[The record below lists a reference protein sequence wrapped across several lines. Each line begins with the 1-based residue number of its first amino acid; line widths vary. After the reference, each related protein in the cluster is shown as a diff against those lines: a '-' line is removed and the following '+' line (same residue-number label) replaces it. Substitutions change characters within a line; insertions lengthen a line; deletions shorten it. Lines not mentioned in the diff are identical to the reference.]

1 MKIAFYSYK
10 SYDKEWFD
18 RELAHTEFDID
29 YFRVKLDE
37 TTAEYARGSD
47 VVCAFVNDDL
57 SRVVLDK
64 LAEIGIRMIAM
75 RCAGFNNVDLE
86 AAREHNI
93 PVYRVPEYSPHAVA
107 EHAVALIMGLNRKT
121 HKAYNRIRDGNF
133 SLSRLTGF
141 NINGKTVGVLGT
153 GKIGRVFADLMHG
166 FGCRI
171 LLYDKFPNEELEK
184 KGYKYVDLGT
194 LLKES
199 DILSLHVPLL
209 PETTHIINRETLNMM
224 KDNAMLINTSRGGL
238 INAEHAI
245 QALRSKKLGYLGID
259 VYEQEEGLF
268 FHNLQEQI
276 IDDDTLA
283 LLMSFPNVLITA
295 HQAFFTNEA
304 LHEITRTTLQNIQ
317 DFVEGKTN
325 ENLIEAPAQV

>member
-18 RELAHTEFDID
+18 RHLEDSGFEID
-29 YFRVKLDE
+29 YFRVKLDGN
-37 TTAEYARGSD
+37 TAHYAKGAD

-57 SRVVLDK
+57 SKEVVDE
-64 LAEIGIRMIAM
+64 LAEAGIRMIAM
-75 RCAGFNNVDLE
+75 RCAGFNNVDLD
-86 AAREHNI
+86 ATTSHGI

-107 EHAVALIMGLNRKT
+107 EHAVALILTLNRKT

-141 NINGKTVGVLGT
+141 NIHGKTVGVLGT
-153 GKIGRVFADLMHG
+153 GKIGRVFADLMNG
-166 FGCRI
+166 FGCQI
-171 LLYDKFPNEELEK
+171 LLYDKFPDSSLED
-184 KGYKYVDLGT
+184 KGYRYVDLST

-199 DILSLHVPLL
+199 DILSLHVPLI
-209 PETTHIINRETLNMM
+209 PETAHIINRETLALM

-238 INAEHAI
+238 INTEHALE
-245 QALRSKKLGYLGID
+245 ALRNKRLGYLGID

-268 FHNLQEQI
+268 FHNLQEEI

-283 LLMSFPNVLITA
+283 LIMSFPNVLVTA
-295 HQAFFTNEA
+295 HQAFFTREA
-304 LHEITRTTLQNIQ
+304 LDEITRTTLQNIK
-317 DFVEGKTN
+317 DFDAGISNNNQIK
-325 ENLIEAPAQV
+325 PS